1 VVVMSDVRPSATPVL
16 VAFDAPADQRRYT
29 VAVRLLLIVPHLVAL
44 VLAGPAV
51 LVILGVGW
59 FWALIVGR
67 LPQFAAVIL
76 AGYLSW
82 QTRVLAY
89 LLLLTDAY
97 PPFSLGDAGYPV
109 RVTAQ
114 PSRLNRWSVLLRL
127 VLALPALLVVSTA
140 TLGLGT
146 VVLLVAWVTAAV
158 IGRLPLSLHQGL
170 AGFVRYETRL
180 AGYLTM
186 VTSEYPW
193 GLLGDPEVESPGSL
207 SDFSGPAVWVG
218 EGPARQ
224 PVPPS
229 PARDPYWRLVLSPAA
244 KNNVVLFL
252 VLGVASVVALNI
264 ATTVS
269 RYDRIRTDEAA
280 TAQVQSAYH
289 SLSVSVVLYQEQTR
303 SCANTADPLACLTQ
317 AAQTVS
323 GAFTVFVHQVT
334 RTTMPSSAS
343 SAEHVLVADGSHA
356 GVDFAQLSSSTS
368 AGHYQLIIESSDLPR
383 LLTRFDQDYQA
394 LGARLT
400 SLG

>member
-1 VVVMSDVRPSATPVL
+1 MLSDVRPSASPVL
-16 VAFDAPADQRRYT
+16 VAFDAPAKQRRYT
-29 VAVRLLLIVPHLVAL
+29 VAGRPLLVVPHLVAL
-44 VLAGPAV
+44 VVAGPAV
-51 LVILGVGW
+51 LVVLGVGW
-59 FWALIVGR
+59 FWALVVGR

-89 LLLLTDAY
+89 LLLLTDTY

-109 RVTAQ
+109 RVTAR
-114 PSRLNRWSVLLRL
+114 PGRLNRWSVLLRL

-146 VVLLVAWVTAAV
+146 FVLLVAWVSAAV
-158 IGRLPLSLHQGL
+158 NGRLPTSLHQGF

-193 GLLGDPEVESPGSL
+193 GLLGDPDIETPDSFSA
-207 SDFSGPAVWVG
+207 FSGPAVWVG
-218 EGPARQ
+218 EGPVRQ

-229 PARDPYWRLVLSPAA
+229 PTRDPYWRLVLSPAA
-244 KNNVVLFL
+244 KNNIVLFI
-252 VLGVASVVALNI
+252 VVGVASVVALNI

-269 RYDRIRTDEAA
+269 RYNRIRTDEAA

-289 SLSVSVVLYQEQTR
+289 ALSTSVLLYQGQTR
-303 SCANTADPLACLTQ
+303 SCANTADPLTCLTQ

-323 GAFTVFVHQVT
+323 EAFTVFVRQVNT
-334 RTTMPSSAS
+334 TTMPSSAGA
-343 SAEHVLVADGSHA
+343 AERLLASDGSHA
-356 GVDFAQLSSSTS
+356 EADFAQLSTSTS

-383 LLTRFDQDYQA
+383 LLTHFDQDYQA